1 MWFSNSQG
9 REVVEAHLR
18 DQLHIVIT
26 RTIEHWSWVDRLI
39 RSQMHTRVQRWAH
52 RCRKPTIHRTC
63 MSAGIHS
70 SCGGPHKGRTHQ
82 SSLLSGS
89 TLITK
94 SSLSCP
100 EISLRWAWTSHHRW
114 RTKTWRRRSWSPRP
128 SLSWPAAAHHHLV
141 RWKLYGRTSLHHP
154 HLSAFPPRASFR
166 PLTNQPQT
174 QLLDLLLG
182 WHLTKCSKR
191 SISKSLHRASTP
203 RCCCRGLYSTPTL
216 KKITWACARPE
227 LPRACT
233 GPAVLRACTGQDCWG
248 PSPRA
253 CTGPN
258 VWGGPASGGRV
269 SGLGT
274 SIACSTIAPCL
285 TPALQKGLTP
295 GAKTTWPFPV
305 HGPWAN
311 DRAALRSLAHH
322 FVGVH
327 DGEVYLALISAF
339 GSGSALAI
347 PSEPQPFQLLAHHLP
362 PSVVSPQVLLKP
374 QPGTSLPSGLACPTS
389 RQLIHHPTAVDVC
402 PAPWPKKRSY
412 PRTSLGLKTC
422 EPTGTQKAARGKRH
436 LFSWAMIQRTGKL
449 IGACHPC
456 AKGQRSTIKTS
467 YTSRFE
473 MECSRVHHLVSHATT
488 ITIKHLVLPSPILL
502 IEDARTWCPAMLVK
516 QQ

>member
-1 MWFSNSQG
+1 M
-9 REVVEAHLR
+9 
-18 DQLHIVIT
+18 
-26 RTIEHWSWVDRLI
+26 
-39 RSQMHTRVQRWAH
+39 
-52 RCRKPTIHRTC
+52 
-63 MSAGIHS
+63 
-70 SCGGPHKGRTHQ
+70 
-82 SSLLSGS
+82 
-89 TLITK
+89 
-94 SSLSCP
+94 
-100 EISLRWAWTSHHRW
+100 
-114 RTKTWRRRSWSPRP
+114 
-128 SLSWPAAAHHHLV
+128 
-141 RWKLYGRTSLHHP
+141 LHH
-154 HLSAFPPRASFR
+154 
-166 PLTNQPQT
+166 T
-174 QLLDLLLG
+174 
-182 WHLTKCSKR
+182 
-191 SISKSLHRASTP
+191 
-203 RCCCRGLYSTPTL
+203 
-216 KKITWACARPE
+216 
-227 LPRACT
+227 
-233 GPAVLRACTGQDCWG
+233 
-248 PSPRA
+248 
-253 CTGPN
+253 
-258 VWGGPASGGRV
+258 
-269 SGLGT
+269 
-274 SIACSTIAPCL
+274 PCL

-327 DGEVYLALISAF
+327 DGEVYLALILYTSYHQLWRSTSPSKSNRRGCTPWEASSPPKSPTSSASRQAGTSGPGRSCSTLGSAF

-389 RQLIHHPTAVDVC
+389 RQLIHHPTAVDAC

-456 AKGQRSTIKTS
+456 AKGQCSTIKTS

-473 MECSRVHHLVSHATT
+473 KECSRVHHVVSHATT

-516 QQ
+516 QQQATPYFEGLYCLYHP